1 MKKIF
6 FYLQPILRKKSTI
19 LTFIL
24 IGISMSLILILSS
37 YYATSYNGY
46 YGEIREN
53 IYYNTYWVTTDN
65 EKNNISDI
73 KRTLENVE
81 HIVGIFSEQ
90 LWINGGIIEEFK
102 KNDKVDG
109 RINLQVANNQTLPE
123 IVEGS
128 DFPIKEGNYI
138 ICPQNFIPTGG
149 TLEKYSRFDMLN
161 LKEYLGKKI
170 NLNYMNFLTDR
181 EDLEIDL
188 ELVGIYKNSNSLT
201 DENICYV
208 QEETLHNMYLKQ
220 NNISVENKNN
230 EMTTSSFYVQ
240 IDKYENKEQVKKMLE
255 NYGYKV
261 ESITEVAYEDFDK
274 ISSNIATINIVLNFL
289 IFGLLFLSLLKLLHD
304 NLRYYNLLY
313 YLGYSKI
320 NICIINTTSNFILI
334 FISSIITLFIS
345 TFLSKA
351 FNIIL
356 YFRPLIFSKFEVII
370 DYSPLL
376 SIIPSI
382 LLITLIVSL
391 IGYVKLNMDEVKL
404 K

>member
-6 FYLQPILRKKSTI
+6 FYLRPILRKKSTI
-19 LTFIL
+19 LTFVL

-73 KRTLENVE
+73 KSTLESVE
-81 HIVGIFSEQ
+81 HIVGIFPEQ
-90 LWINGGIIEEFK
+90 LWINGGIIEEFEK
-102 KNDKVDG
+102 SDKVDG

-128 DFPIKEGNYI
+128 DFPIEEGNYI
-138 ICPQNFIPTGG
+138 ICPYNFIPTGG
-149 TLEKYSRFDMLN
+149 TLEKYSRFDMFD

-170 NLNYMNFLTDR
+170 NLNYMNFLTDK

-208 QEETLHNMYLKQ
+208 QEKTLHNMYLKQ
-220 NNISVENKNN
+220 NNISVENN
-230 EMTTSSFYVQ
+230 EMTNSSFYVQ
-240 IDKYENKEQVKKMLE
+240 IDKYENKEQVKKKLE

-313 YLGYSKI
+313 CLGYSKI
-320 NICIINTTSNFILI
+320 NICIINTISNFILI
-334 FISSIITLFIS
+334 FISSTITLFIS
-345 TFLSKA
+345 TFLSKI

-356 YFRPLIFSKFEVII
+356 YFKPLIFSKFEVII
-370 DYSPLL
+370 DYSPIL

-382 LLITLIVSL
+382 LLIALIVSL
-391 IGYVKLNMDEVKL
+391 IGYIKLNMDEVKL

>member
-1 MKKIF
+1 
-6 FYLQPILRKKSTI
+6 
-19 LTFIL
+19 
-24 IGISMSLILILSS
+24 
-37 YYATSYNGY
+37 
-46 YGEIREN
+46 
-53 IYYNTYWVTTDN
+53 
-65 EKNNISDI
+65 
-73 KRTLENVE
+73 
-81 HIVGIFSEQ
+81 
-90 LWINGGIIEEFK
+90 
-102 KNDKVDG
+102 
-109 RINLQVANNQTLPE
+109 
-123 IVEGS
+123 
-128 DFPIKEGNYI
+128 
-138 ICPQNFIPTGG
+138 
-149 TLEKYSRFDMLN
+149 
-161 LKEYLGKKI
+161 
-170 NLNYMNFLTDR
+170 
-181 EDLEIDL
+181 
-188 ELVGIYKNSNSLT
+188 
-201 DENICYV
+201 
-208 QEETLHNMYLKQ
+208 
-220 NNISVENKNN
+220 
-230 EMTTSSFYVQ
+230 
-240 IDKYENKEQVKKMLE
+240 MLE